1 MTDKMYY
8 FKCLFF
14 WRYFFMNILNSFK
27 QLSKFEWILWIFSL
41 TISGTMCFLSAN
53 FSILTLIASLVGVT
67 GLIFVA
73 KGDVLGQ
80 ILTVVFSI
88 TYALISLKCRY
99 FGEAITYI
107 GMTMP
112 IAIMSVISW
121 IRNPYKKGVAEVK
134 VEKLSKKK
142 IVLMIVLSI
151 VVTCIFYYILKFFN
165 TNNLT
170 FSTISITTSFL
181 ASYLML
187 NRSPLYAIA
196 YACNDI
202 ILIVLWILPMIIN
215 FSIFFINDIYGL
227 YSWSKMMKRQEESNY

>member
-1 MTDKMYY
+1 
-8 FKCLFF
+8 
-14 WRYFFMNILNSFK
+14 
-27 QLSKFEWILWIFSL
+27 
-41 TISGTMCFLSAN
+41 
-53 FSILTLIASLVGVT
+53 
-67 GLIFVA
+67 
-73 KGDVLGQ
+73 
-80 ILTVVFSI
+80 
-88 TYALISLKCRY
+88 
-99 FGEAITYI
+99 
-107 GMTMP
+107 MP

-202 ILIVLWILPMIIN
+202 VLIVLWILATLEDISYLPMIIN